1 MAFWGI
7 EVKPGKPYTHSSKD
21 GRGRLRISQATLAT
35 GSATIKS
42 LVQCNVGDKS
52 PVLLCALLPDKTESL
67 QLDLEFDEAEDVIF
81 SVIGPRGVYL
91 TGYYVGHSRHS
102 IMQDDTESY
111 GEDIANSEESNHC
124 SDDDEDEYED
134 SFINDDEPDPL
145 TPSPVSS
152 IRDDDDDDDDGEY
165 LKKKKRDVKGGRKRL
180 KKKCQIFESDDDD
193 DDEMEV
199 IEIDDEKSSPVS
211 LATGKKIK
219 KETKY
224 ELEKE
229 TNTAVDLKDE
239 VNGHVVNGETE
250 GKEDEPN
257 EVMLESK
264 SKPKNKKR
272 GESKEKKDTVPIS
285 VNENNALNG
294 DKNTNNVD
302 DKSVLEA
309 VANEESLQDPIN
321 EVKTKKKKTK
331 KGTVVKADDENLL
344 VVKDEEK
351 LNDTGVGNSEDNVKP
366 KKKRKTRGNSLEK
379 QDDDQQPIDK
389 SFGIDS
395 NQLDN
400 GNHSEEKKAKKK
412 KRRTNKTPDVDEN
425 DEKVEK
431 EIKSEKMEECNKKI
445 LSNGLVIEDLV
456 TGNTKGKIAA
466 PGKKVK
472 VQYVVKLKE
481 NGQVIDSN
489 GESSYKFK
497 LGDKQVIEGLNV
509 GLDGM
514 RVGDKR
520 RLTIPPSMSLGYKGT
535 GENVP
540 PNSWLV
546 YDVEMCSIH

>member
-111 GEDIANSEESNHC
+111 GEDIANSEESNHY

-152 IRDDDDDDDDGEY
+152 IRDDDDDDDDDDGEY

-180 KKKCQIFESDDDD
+180 NKKCQIFESDDD

-199 IEIDDEKSSPVS
+199 IEIDDEKSSPIS
-211 LATGKKIK
+211 LATGKKNK
-219 KETKY
+219 KETKD
-224 ELEKE
+224 ELDKE
-229 TNTAVDLKDE
+229 TKTAVDLKDE

-250 GKEDEPN
+250 GKGDEPN
-257 EVMLESK
+257 EVPESK

-272 GESKEKKDTVPIS
+272 GASKEKKDTASIS
-285 VNENNALNG
+285 VNENNAING
-294 DKNTNNVD
+294 DKNSNNVD
-302 DKSVLEA
+302 DKSALEA
-309 VANEESLQDPIN
+309 VANEESLQVPIN

-331 KGTVVKADDENLL
+331 KGNAVKADDEDLL

-351 LNDTGVGNSEDNVKP
+351 LNDAGVGNSEDNVKP

-379 QDDDQQPIDK
+379 QEDDQQPIDK
-389 SFGIDS
+389 CFDIDS
-395 NQLDN
+395 NELDN

-412 KRRTNKTPDVDEN
+412 KRRTNKTPDV

-489 GESSYKFK
+489 GESPYKFK

-546 YDVEMCSIH
+546 YDVEMCSVH